1 MLQPKYTMHG
11 FEWKDQRGV
20 EGTGFVRALRC
31 LMTSQLPNLLP
42 SLRCTL
48 ENEIT
53 NELKQSRAVR
63 GATHLKVFPSIKRV
77 VAKTNS
83 LFFFGDEL
91 SQNSDFTNAALQYP
105 QDVFVAGEVVRSVPR
120 FLASFAASLTTRRH
134 QASKIMFEHL
144 AQVVERRLEIRGHE
158 GPDKP
163 IDCMQYLIDTSPRK
177 APWSVQRTIGE
188 IMAVWFSSV
197 HQLAMAATFALEDL
211 CLHPE
216 SVELLRQ
223 ELEQNADGA
232 SVLDLDA
239 FPLLDSFLKESSRL
253 SVSDAI
259 SVRRKALKD
268 FDCFNGTHVN
278 KGDWVCV
285 AQRAIMH
292 DTAHYPDPET
302 FDAFRFARKRP
313 NGQRPESSRFT
324 DAKPDWLIWGYGNT
338 TWCAPLCL
346 LLVYGKGKGLTGV

>member
-1 MLQPKYTMHG
+1 MQG

-48 ENEIT
+48 ENEMMA
-53 NELKQSRAVR
+53 ELKLGQTLQ

-105 QDVFVAGEVVRSVPR
+105 QDVFVAGEAVRSVPR
-120 FLASFAASLTTRRH
+120 CLASFAASLTTRGHR
-134 QASKIMFEHL
+134 ASKVMFEHL
-144 AQVVERRLEIRGHE
+144 APVIDRRLEVRGQE
-158 GPDKP
+158 GSDKP

-177 APWSVQRTIGE
+177 TPWTVQRTVGE

-197 HQLAMAATFALEDL
+197 HQLAMAATFAVEDL

-216 SVELLRQ
+216 SVEPLRE
-223 ELEQNADGA
+223 ELENNTDGTA
-232 SVLDLDA
+232 VLDLDA

-268 FDCFNGTHVN
+268 LECFHGTHVN
-278 KGDWVCV
+278 AGDWVCV

-292 DTAHYPDPET
+292 DSDHYSDPET
-302 FDAFRFARKRP
+302 FDAFRFAGKRP
-313 NGQRPESSRFT
+313 NGRSQESSRFT
-324 DAKPDWLIWGYGNT
+324 DAKADWLIWGYGNT
-338 TWCAPLCL
+338 TW
-346 LLVYGKGKGLTGV
+346 

>member
-1 MLQPKYTMHG
+1 
-11 FEWKDQRGV
+11 
-20 EGTGFVRALRC
+20 
-31 LMTSQLPNLLP
+31 
-42 SLRCTL
+42 
-48 ENEIT
+48 
-53 NELKQSRAVR
+53 
-63 GATHLKVFPSIKRV
+63 
-77 VAKTNS
+77 
-83 LFFFGDEL
+83 
-91 SQNSDFTNAALQYP
+91 
-105 QDVFVAGEVVRSVPR
+105 
-120 FLASFAASLTTRRH
+120 
-134 QASKIMFEHL
+134 MFEHL

-216 SVELLRQ
+216 SVEPLRH
-223 ELEQNADGA
+223 ELEENADGA
-232 SVLDLDA
+232 AVLDLDA

-259 SVRRKALKD
+259 SVRRKALKG

-292 DTAHYPDPET
+292 DSDHYPDPEA
-302 FDAFRFARKRP
+302 FDAFRFVRKRP
-313 NGQRPESSRFT
+313 NGQRPELSRFT
-324 DAKPDWLIWGYGNT
+324 DAKPDCRAEQHPVGIYGVDLKSSPRTANPWAIGITWLIAARLQGDPYVVFSIHGNVRGY
-338 TWCAPLCL
+338 L
-346 LLVYGKGKGLTGV
+346 LHKPDSR